1 MEPRVKREGLAETQV
16 TPTSE
21 PAEAAEQTERRL
33 HPRVP
38 VSVDVEIVD
47 TKSGAHIAGRATDFG
62 VGGCYVDTLN
72 TLPQGTP
79 VEVFLNWQG
88 RTLRMR
94 ALVSYAVS
102 DRSIGMGLAF
112 IGASDKHGA
121 SLLEWVTGLSN
132 DPPADV
138 WQRHKAEPSEQTG
151 SETQSPLG
159 ARQALYELLV
169 VLARKK
175 VLSRAEVTELLRLL
189 EAASSAEQR

>member
-1 MEPRVKREGLAETQV
+1 MKREGLVETQI
-16 TPTSE
+16 TPASE
-21 PAEAAEQTERRL
+21 PAEVAEQTEKRL

-47 TKSGAHIAGRATDFG
+47 TKSGVHIAGRATDLG

-79 VEVFLNWQG
+79 VDVFLNWQG

-102 DRSIGMGLAF
+102 DRSIGMGLSF
-112 IGASDKHGA
+112 IGASDKDGA
-121 SLLEWVTGLSN
+121 SLLDWMTGLNN

-138 WQRHKAEPSEQTG
+138 WQKPEPSEPAG
-151 SETQSPLG
+151 PEAPSPVG

-175 VLSRAEVTELLRLL
+175 VLSQTEVTELLRLL
-189 EAASSAEQR
+189 EAATTAEPQR

>member
-1 MEPRVKREGLAETQV
+1 MKREGLVETQI
-16 TPTSE
+16 TPAAE
-21 PAEAAEQTERRL
+21 PAEVAAQAEKRL

-47 TKSGAHIAGRATDFG
+47 TKSGVRIAGRATDFG
-62 VGGCYVDTLN
+62 VGGCYVDTMN
-72 TLPQGTP
+72 TFPRGTP

-102 DRSIGMGLAF
+102 DRSIGMGLSF
-112 IGASDKHGA
+112 IGASDKEGA
-121 SLLEWVTGLSN
+121 SLLDWLTGLNN
-132 DPPADV
+132 DPPSDV
-138 WQRHKAEPSEQTG
+138 WQKVEPSEPAG
-151 SETQSPLG
+151 PETLSPVG

-175 VLSRAEVTELLRLL
+175 VLSQTEVTELLQLL
-189 EAASSAEQR
+189 EAATTTEQQR